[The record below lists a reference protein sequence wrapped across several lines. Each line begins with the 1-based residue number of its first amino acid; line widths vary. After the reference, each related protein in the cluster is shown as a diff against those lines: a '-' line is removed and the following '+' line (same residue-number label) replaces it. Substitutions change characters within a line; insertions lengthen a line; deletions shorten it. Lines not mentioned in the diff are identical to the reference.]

1 MDPEAVSEY
10 LHKHPHFTKT
20 WFLHNVTPPMLQG
33 WLKSSQLRR
42 YGSLLDVTSSTEQR
56 GDDAR
61 LSITKNMFHRF
72 VSGSHKQ
79 QYSLRT
85 RNELVELNQME
96 MFMELIRDIA
106 NELDVDILCHK
117 ILVNVSHLTH
127 CDRGSLFLLRGS
139 RNKRYLVSKLF
150 DVRADSSLDQSLRT
164 DENQIRVP
172 VGKGIAG
179 MVALTQEPV
188 NIKNAYEVSDVHAG
202 AGQYQECV

>member
-188 NIKNAYEVSDVHAG
+188 NIKNAYEVSDVHVG
-202 AGQYQECV
+202 AGQHQEHV